1 MQSVEEKGGCS
12 LSQRLQE
19 MRQAT
24 ADRTRGERERKE
36 RRRQEKEWARL
47 NAQ

>member
-1 MQSVEEKGGCS
+1 M
-12 LSQRLQE
+12 QRLQE

-24 ADRTRGERERKE
+24 ADRTRGDRERKE
-36 RRRQEKEWARL
+36 RKRADKEWAKL